1 MLNTDG
7 GKILLANKK
16 KSQKNYKQYPVFNL
30 EKGMVVLGSL
40 ISGVAVNL
48 KKYKIYDEEVSALI
62 KKYEHLSR
70 ESEEDILIP
79 ANEYDNINDKLLYRQ
94 REILKYIADCQKS
107 SFSYLSFRKIL
118 VKNKLISTQLDEKI
132 SVILNDFLDIRNW
145 TFHNPQ
151 SMMVATSEV
160 AEKSVP
166 KEWKGLVSITPQL
179 NPIIISH
186 VSGYDFLMLLSLSWH
201 NKKRSEQF
209 ELVLNQ
215 MKSDYEEM
223 YNQLEH
229 KPICLNKDIDT
240 PKVVYYETQNPIRFV
255 SSTTD
260 VSQISMAIQKSKY
273 DGSDE
278 KYNEWAINKTD
289 ADTEIEKRQTD
300 TN

>member
-16 KSQKNYKQYPVFNL
+16 KSKKNYKQYPVFNL
-30 EKGMVVLGSL
+30 EKGMLVLGSL

-48 KKYKIYDEEVSALI
+48 KKYKIYDQEVSALI
-62 KKYEHLSR
+62 KKYEYLSR
-70 ESEEDILIP
+70 EGEEDILIP

-166 KEWKGLVSITPQL
+166 KKWKGLVSITPQL

-186 VSGYDFLMLLSLSWH
+186 ASGYDFLMLLSLSWH

-215 MKSDYEEM
+215 MKADYEEM

-229 KPICLNKDIDT
+229 KPLCLTKDIDT
-240 PKVVYYETQNPIRFV
+240 SKVVYYETQNPIRFV

-300 TN
+300 TD

>member
-1 MLNTDG
+1 MS
-7 GKILLANKK
+7 KK
-16 KSQKNYKQYPVFNL
+16 KKPQKNYKQYPIYKL
-30 EKGMVVLGSL
+30 EEGMLVLSSL

-48 KKYKIYDEEVSALI
+48 KKYKIYGEEVSALI
-62 KKYEHLSR
+62 KKYEQLTN

-79 ANEYDNINDKLLYRQ
+79 ADEYDSINDKLLYRQ

-132 SVILNDFLDIRNW
+132 SVLLNDFLDIRNW

-160 AEKSVP
+160 AERSIP
-166 KEWKGLVSITPQL
+166 REWKGLINVIPQI

-215 MKSDYEEM
+215 MKADYEEM

-229 KPICLNKDIDT
+229 KPICLNKAIDT
-240 PKVVYYETQNPIRFV
+240 SKVVYYETQNPIRFV
-255 SSTTD
+255 STTTD

-278 KYNEWAINKTD
+278 KYNEWAINKID
-289 ADTEIEKRQTD
+289 ADAEVDKKQTNID
-300 TN
+300 

>member
-1 MLNTDG
+1 MS
-7 GKILLANKK
+7 KK
-16 KSQKNYKQYPVFNL
+16 KKPQKNYKQYPIYKL
-30 EKGMVVLGSL
+30 EEGMMVLGSL

-62 KKYEHLSR
+62 KKYEQLTN

-79 ANEYDNINDKLLYRQ
+79 ADEYDSINDKLLYRQ

-107 SFSYLSFRKIL
+107 SFSYISFRKIL
-118 VKNKLISTQLDEKI
+118 VKNKLIFTQLDEHI

-151 SMMVATSEV
+151 SMMVASSEV
-160 AEKSVP
+160 AEKSIP
-166 KEWKGLVSITPQL
+166 KEWKGLINVTPQI

-201 NKKRSEQF
+201 NQKRSEQF

-215 MKSDYEEM
+215 MKADYEEM

-229 KPICLNKDIDT
+229 KPICLNKAIDT
-240 PKVVYYETQNPIRFV
+240 SKVVYYETQNPIRFV
-255 SSTTD
+255 STTTD

-289 ADTEIEKRQTD
+289 ADAEADNNQTD
-300 TN
+300 TD